1 MNLLS
6 HVLQGTGISRS
17 VAIKATVQMIHNSPR
32 ETHTTSKY
40 HPTPQEIV
48 LSNNDIDT
56 NLFYL
61 ISWIAHLRG
70 QVAKNG
76 RVFVAQIKSTNV
88 ITDNRKY
95 NRNVAKYLSINR
107 SSVFILNNA

>member
-17 VAIKATVQMIHNSPR
+17 VAIKATFQMIHNSPR

-48 LSNNDIDT
+48 
-56 NLFYL
+56 
-61 ISWIAHLRG
+61 
-70 QVAKNG
+70 
-76 RVFVAQIKSTNV
+76 
-88 ITDNRKY
+88 
-95 NRNVAKYLSINR
+95 
-107 SSVFILNNA
+107 